1 MAEIHYKIAR
11 PINGISINGNEYLL
25 NSKDQIMIFKTREEC
40 LEYVTKNITDKNPED
55 YVWEEEM
62 HYGE

>member
-25 NSKDQIMIFKTREEC
+25 NSKDQVMIFETREEC
-40 LEYVTKNITDKNPED
+40 IKYVTENITDEDPEN
-55 YVWEEEM
+55 YVWEEEK
-62 HYGE
+62 